1 MQAQEKKAEG
11 VCAHVQASER
21 VFLGSHWFCWPN
33 HELQVTFWL
42 TDMSQKKAKFTLMLK
57 NGNKDVFV
65 DTIVTGS
72 FNILTL

>member
-1 MQAQEKKAEG
+1 M
-11 VCAHVQASER
+11 
-21 VFLGSHWFCWPN
+21 FLGSHWFCWPN